1 MVELDQWG
9 QTPVMSIWLSSLH
22 FLRPHWFW
30 ALLALPL
37 LWALWRKRRQRQNVW
52 RNQVDP
58 HLLPHLLAP
67 NDRSVRGAFV
77 GMTLAYVL
85 AVTALA
91 GPSWRQEEQPLWR
104 SSAPLVLALDLSS
117 RIGAADLPPSRLLQA
132 RAKLARLLRDRT
144 GGQVALVAYA
154 GDAFTVTPLTDDPA
168 NVSLFLDDL
177 SPDVMPLDG
186 QRADRAIEW
195 SVRLLKQGG
204 YDTGD
209 ILVMTDRSDAAA
221 RDAAQAAAVQGFR
234 VSVLG
239 LGTPSGAAYRNA
251 EGSIGHAARD
261 DGSLRAL
268 ASAGRGKYEVLSR
281 DDGDLRALG
290 VLNPQA
296 SEATTDGAAGKTWRD
311 EGYWLLLPLLL
322 LSLFAFR
329 RGGAAA
335 ALVLC
340 LGLPLSAPA
349 HAAERDW
356 WQRPDQRQHEQI
368 ASGAEAYRK
377 GDFAAA
383 EKTFSDI
390 DTATGWYNRGNA
402 LAKQGKYDEAISAY
416 DKALGREPG
425 MQDAVANRAA
435 VEAARKRQQQGG
447 QGQQGEGNE
456 GKDQKQKSGQD
467 QSGQPPPTDA
477 EKNEGSKGDPQNT
490 GSPPPSS
497 SPPEPEQPKDEK
509 TSDAPTAPQPDNPQ
523 DAKSQQ
529 AADAAQRERMRQA
542 MAGKQGEEQNG
553 QPPSKAVQSET
564 AEERERRQALE
575 TWLRRVPDEPGGL
588 LKSKFRL
595 EHERRQR
602 EGQ

>member
-1 MVELDQWG
+1 M
-9 QTPVMSIWLSSLH
+9 TAWLSALH
-22 FLRPHWFW
+22 FLRPHWLW

-37 LWALWRKRRQRQNVW
+37 LWTLWRMKRQRQSVW

-58 HLLPHLLAP
+58 HLLPHLLARS
-67 NDRSVRGAFV
+67 DRSVRGAFA
-77 GMTLAYVL
+77 GMMLTYGL
-85 AVTALA
+85 AVVALA

-168 NVSLFLDDL
+168 NVALFLDDL
-177 SPDVMPLDG
+177 SPDVMPIDG

-221 RDAAQAAAVQGFR
+221 RDAAQAAAALGFR

-239 LGTPSGAAYRNA
+239 LGTPAGAAYRDA
-251 EGSIGHAARD
+251 DGGIGHASRD

-268 ASAGRGKYEVLSR
+268 ASAGRGKFEALSR

-290 VLNPQA
+290 VLSPQA
-296 SEATTDGAAGKTWRD
+296 SEATAGGGAGKTWRD

-335 ALVLC
+335 ILVLC
-340 LGLPLSAPA
+340 LGWPLSMPA
-349 HAAERDW
+349 QAAERDW
-356 WQRPDQRQHEQI
+356 WRRPDQQQHVRI
-368 ASGAEAYRK
+368 ASGAEAYHQ

-383 EKTFSDI
+383 EKAFSDI

-402 LAKQGKYDEAISAY
+402 LAKQGKYDDAISAY
-416 DKALGREPG
+416 DRALAREPD
-425 MQDAVANRAA
+425 MQDAIANRRA
-435 VEAARKRQQQGG
+435 VEGARKRQQQGG
-447 QGQQGEGNE
+447 QGQQGQD
-456 GKDQKQKSGQD
+456 KDQKQKPGRD
-467 QSGQPPPTDA
+467 QSGQQPPADA
-477 EKNEGSKGDPQNT
+477 DKDQDAGSEPQNT
-490 GSPPPSS
+490 GSPPPS
-497 SPPEPEQPKDEK
+497 PPKPGQPKDE
-509 TSDAPTAPQPDNPQ
+509 SASGAPAAPQPDDPQ
-523 DAKSQQ
+523 EAKSQQ
-529 AADAAQRERMRQA
+529 AADAAQRERMQQA
-542 MAGKQGEEQNG
+542 IAGGQGEEQKG
-553 QPPSKAVQSET
+553 RQSAAKAAQSET
-564 AEERERRQALE
+564 AEQRERRQALE

-595 EHERRQR
+595 EYERRLR

>member
-1 MVELDQWG
+1 M
-9 QTPVMSIWLSSLH
+9 IAWLSTLH
-22 FLRPHWFW
+22 FLRPHWLW

-37 LWALWRKRRQRQNVW
+37 LWALWRVRRQRQNVW

-58 HLLPHLLAP
+58 HLLPHLLARG
-67 NDRSVRGAFV
+67 DRSVRGALV
-77 GMTLAYVL
+77 GMTLTYVL
-85 AVTALA
+85 AVLA
-91 GPSWRQEEQPLWR
+91 MTGPSWRQEEQPLWR

-117 RIGAADLPPSRLLQA
+117 RISAGDLPPSRLLQT
-132 RAKLARLLRDRT
+132 RAKLAHLLRDRT

-177 SPDVMPLDG
+177 SPDVMPIDG

-221 RDAAQAAAVQGFR
+221 RDAAQAAAAQGFR
-234 VSVLG
+234 VSILG
-239 LGTPSGAAYRNA
+239 LGTPAGAAYRDA
-251 EGSIGHAARD
+251 EGNIGHAARD

-268 ASAGRGKYEVLSR
+268 ASAGRGKFEVLSR

-296 SEATTDGAAGKTWRD
+296 AEASAGGEAGKTWRD
-311 EGYWLLLPLLL
+311 EGYWLLLPLLA

-329 RGGAAA
+329 RGGGAA

-340 LGLPLSAPA
+340 LGLPLSLPA
-349 HAAERDW
+349 QAAERDW
-356 WQRPDQRQHEQI
+356 WRRPDQQQHARI
-368 ASGAEAYRK
+368 ASGAEDYRK

-383 EKTFSDI
+383 EKAFSDI

-402 LAKQGKYDEAISAY
+402 LAKQGKYDEAVSAY
-416 DKALGREPG
+416 DKALAREPG
-425 MQDAVANRAA
+425 MQDAIANRSA
-435 VEAARKRQQQGG
+435 VEAARKRQQPGG
-447 QGQQGEGNE
+447 QGQQGKGNE
-456 GKDQKQKSGQD
+456 GKDQKQKPDQD
-467 QSGQPPPTDA
+467 QSGQQSPTESEENSGSQPQDA
-477 EKNEGSKGDPQNT
+477 DSPSPSPSPSPSKPG
-490 GSPPPSS
+490 
-497 SPPEPEQPKDEK
+497 QPKDEK
-509 TSDAPTAPQPDNPQ
+509 ASNAPTAPQPSEPQ

-529 AADAAQRERMRQA
+529 AADAAQRERMQQA
-542 MAGKQGEEQNG
+542 MAGKQGEEQKG
-553 QPPSKAVQSET
+553 QQPDKAVQSET

-595 EHERRQR
+595 EYERRQR

>member
-1 MVELDQWG
+1 MID
-9 QTPVMSIWLSSLH
+9 WLSALH
-22 FLRPHWFW
+22 FLRPHWLW

-37 LWALWRKRRQRQNVW
+37 LWALWRARRQRQNVW
-52 RNQVDP
+52 RKQVDP
-58 HLLPHLLAP
+58 HLLPHLLARS
-67 NDRSVRGAFV
+67 DRRVHGALS
-77 GMTLAYVL
+77 GMTLTYVL
-85 AVTALA
+85 AVVTLA

-117 RIGAADLPPSRLLQA
+117 RIGAADLPPSRLLQI
-132 RAKLARLLRDRT
+132 RAKLAHLLRDRA
-144 GGQVALVAYA
+144 GGQIGLVVYA

-177 SPDVMPLDG
+177 SPDVMPVDG

-204 YDTGD
+204 YDSGD
-209 ILVMTDRSDAAA
+209 ILVMTDRADAAA
-221 RDAAQAAAVQGFR
+221 RDAAQAATAQGFR

-239 LGTPSGAAYRNA
+239 VGTPAGAAYRDA
-251 EGSIGHAARD
+251 EGVIGRASRD
-261 DGSLRAL
+261 DGSLRTL
-268 ASAGRGKYEVLSR
+268 ASAGRGKFEVLSR

-296 SEATTDGAAGKTWRD
+296 TEATGGGTAGKTWRD
-311 EGYWLLLPLLL
+311 EGYWLLLPLLA

-329 RGGAAA
+329 RGGAVAA
-335 ALVLC
+335 WALC
-340 LGLPLSAPA
+340 LVLPLSMPA
-349 HAAERDW
+349 KAAERDW
-356 WQRPDQRQHEQI
+356 WQRPDQQQHARI

-383 EKTFSDI
+383 EKAFGDV

-402 LAKQGKYDEAISAY
+402 LAKQGKYDDAIAAY
-416 DKALGREPG
+416 DKALAQQPG
-425 MQDAVANRAA
+425 MQDAVANRQA

-447 QGQQGEGNE
+447 QGQKGD
-456 GKDQKQKSGQD
+456 GKNQKPNPGQD
-467 QSGQPPPTDA
+467 QSGQPSPADGKNDKGSEA
-477 EKNEGSKGDPQNT
+477 EPQDKDSPSP
-490 GSPPPSS
+490 SPPK
-497 SPPEPEQPKDEK
+497 PEQSNGEAASSAPAAPKQ
-509 TSDAPTAPQPDNPQ
+509 DAPQQDAPS

-542 MAGKQGEEQNG
+542 MAGKQGKEQEG
-553 QPPSKAVQSET
+553 QQFTDKAVQSET

-588 LKSKFRL
+588 LKAKFRL
-595 EHERRQR
+595 EHQRRQHER
-602 EGQ
+602 QQGEGQ